1 MRFWPHPA
9 APKVVRSQIRLH
21 ETLARGPTNTL
32 VPSYFRHLHSSAHNH
47 HLFLYFFFSRTN
59 LKHPSRDSNMRLKVN
74 CQADM
79 SACDIFLARELL
91 ARDFV
96 GQNNPP
102 LNRLISNTPPCPV
115 QSSQHSIISFVRMR
129 RGYRGFRNL
138 LFLFNFLFYPNKGTL
153 LTLGHTLCLDGPN
166 KV

>member
-1 MRFWPHPA
+1 MTFVAENRRLSLVRFWPHPA
-9 APKVVRSQIRLH
+9 APKVVRSQIQLH

-79 SACDIFLARELL
+79 SACDIFLAR
-91 ARDFV
+91 DFV

-102 LNRLISNTPPCPV
+102 LNRLISNTPPCPGPV
-115 QSSQHSIISFVRMR
+115 QPAQYYFHCPYASWLPWFQEPFIFI
-129 RGYRGFRNL
+129 
-138 LFLFNFLFYPNKGTL
+138 
-153 LTLGHTLCLDGPN
+153 
-166 KV
+166 